1 MSIDHKHECSFI
13 MEILKTVPTPNFGGC
28 VRCTTHEHSFVR
40 LQYVARKT
48 MVTYELA
55 HQDANVKSVWGCARV
70 GVCLCVGVPMWGCAQ
85 VGVCPG
91 GGVSRW
97 GCAHVPCGGVSMWR
111 CVRVGMG
118 VLV

>member
-1 MSIDHKHECSFI
+1 
-13 MEILKTVPTPNFGGC
+13 
-28 VRCTTHEHSFVR
+28 
-40 LQYVARKT
+40 

-97 GCAHVPCGGVSMWR
+97 GCAHACPMWG
-111 CVRVGMG
+111 CVHVEVCPRGHGSISIMLWDVGD
-118 VLV
+118 VRAQV